1 MRAPTREQTAPG
13 HEPRPPAS
21 EAALRTVQP
30 RARATRDA
38 LLSAARSLLAE
49 REFDAISVADIA
61 AAAGL
66 SVGSFYGRFR
76 DKDGFFTVLQQQIT
90 GEWVSDGRRLLAPAR
105 LAGRPARFVIDA
117 VCAAHVR
124 TMRRDGGFVRAAL
137 KHASVRPDDWTPI
150 RDAGRLHADAVVE
163 ALAPRLQTLAPASR
177 PARIRFAM
185 QVLYGT
191 AFNAVLN
198 DPGPIRLADARFARE
213 LARAFAAYLE
223 VRDDPG
229 PA

>member
-1 MRAPTREQTAPG
+1 MRAPTRERTAPE
-13 HEPRPPAS
+13 HEPRPPAG

-38 LLSAARSLLAE
+38 LLSAARALLAE
-49 REFDAISVADIA
+49 REFDALSVADIA

-90 GEWVSDGRRLLAPAR
+90 AEWVADGRRLLAPAR
-105 LAGRPARFVIDA
+105 LEGRPARAVIDA

-163 ALAPRLQTLAPASR
+163 ALAPRLDTLAPASR
-177 PARIRFAM
+177 AARIRFAM

-213 LARAFAAYLE
+213 LARVFAAYLE
-223 VRDDPG
+223 LRDEPG
-229 PA
+229 SA